1 MAPALVGRVPCRT
14 WKLEPIPNVSFLFGR
29 GRKGQ
34 HLGQHRLRKISM
46 CSGCN
51 RCSRPNGSKVVK
63 KNERYVIKF
72 LIRQGFRHNWSF
84 IFIELKSFFTLFPAL
99 HNDIHWKRNWQFRS
113 LIRSTLVIQSV
124 FGIVGHC
131 SDLFVSARSSLW
143 RSARFSSNDA
153 SKKKNKE
160 KKQPRNSEITPE
172 LN

>member
-1 MAPALVGRVPCRT
+1 M
-14 WKLEPIPNVSFLFGR
+14 
-29 GRKGQ
+29 
-34 HLGQHRLRKISM
+34 
-46 CSGCN
+46 
-51 RCSRPNGSKVVK
+51 
-63 KNERYVIKF
+63 IKF

-143 RSARFSSNDA
+143 RSEQDSSVLGSVVMTQAR
-153 SKKKNKE
+153 KKNKE
-160 KKQPRNSEITPE
+160 KKQPRNSVITPE
-172 LN
+172 TTRTQLSFFLLSVTIAAAKLLGNAKLKMAVMPTGQHRAKIQ

>member
-1 MAPALVGRVPCRT
+1 M
-14 WKLEPIPNVSFLFGR
+14 
-29 GRKGQ
+29 
-34 HLGQHRLRKISM
+34 
-46 CSGCN
+46 
-51 RCSRPNGSKVVK
+51 
-63 KNERYVIKF
+63 IKF

-143 RSARFSSNDA
+143 RSEQDSSVLGSVVTTQARTKTR
-153 SKKKNKE
+153 KKE
-160 KKQPRNSEITPE
+160 QPRNSVITPTWTE
-172 LN
+172 LSFFLLSVTIACAKLLGNAKLKMTVMPTGQSEYWTSRQNPIVAIILSSCF